1 MKRCP
6 QCNRVETDNALV
18 FCRVDGTSLV
28 TDSGS
33 VSGDDATVQFGS
45 SPMATEAGPSALPHH
60 ATDAGVG
67 RATGPTTVLDR
78 RQAISRTRELGR
90 PRRSKVVMLAGTA
103 AFIVVIAVSAYFYFS
118 RKTNAIQ
125 SVAVLPFTNASGNSD
140 IEYLS
145 DGITESL
152 INSLSQLPNLS
163 VKASHGQSSKL
174 RPGPVRS
181 GRFIRRACY
190 IWRGA
195 AKGIDAAS

>member
-1 MKRCP
+1 
-6 QCNRVETDNALV
+6 
-18 FCRVDGTSLV
+18 CRVDGASLV

-33 VSGDDATVQFGS
+33 VSGDDATVRFGS
-45 SPMATEAGPSALPHH
+45 SPMATEAGTSALPHH

-67 RATGPTTVLDR
+67 RPTGSTTVLDR
-78 RQAISRTRELGR
+78 QQTIGGTRELSKPKR
-90 PRRSKVVMLAGTA
+90 TKVVVLAGA
-103 AFIVVIAVSAYFYFS
+103 VIIITVLAVAAYFYVS

-163 VKASHGQSSKL
+163 VKA
-174 RPGPVRS
+174 
-181 GRFIRRACY
+181 
-190 IWRGA
+190 
-195 AKGIDAAS
+195 